1 MIDVLKYQRL
11 TAFLSFFIFA
21 GSIGLYF
28 YKRHVYGHAFT
39 YSVDFEGGTQVLLKF
54 DKPMGSAQLRS
65 ILEKEGWHGAVTREF
80 ASDELLV
87 RVKEF
92 SSDAKGL
99 AQRMSESLSK
109 ATGAKITVLESGSVG
124 ASVSSTLRH
133 KSLMAFLLV
142 LIAMLGYIWFRFW
155 SVAFAVGAVVSLIH
169 DAVVI
174 VAAFLLL
181 DREVSSNLIFAVLT
195 MLGYSINDTIIIFA
209 RIREHLRTMP
219 GRPIEEI
226 VTLSINQTLRRTILT
241 SFATSLTVLAMLLL
255 GGEAL
260 RDLSI
265 ALMIGIVFGT
275 YSSIYIAS
283 PVMILLYRGTKEHA
297 PAH

>member
-1 MIDVLKYQRL
+1 
-11 TAFLSFFIFA
+11 
-21 GSIGLYF
+21 
-28 YKRHVYGHAFT
+28 
-39 YSVDFEGGTQVLLKF
+39 
-54 DKPMGSAQLRS
+54 
-65 ILEKEGWHGAVTREF
+65 
-80 ASDELLV
+80 
-87 RVKEF
+87 
-92 SSDAKGL
+92 
-99 AQRMSESLSK
+99 
-109 ATGAKITVLESGSVG
+109 
-124 ASVSSTLRH
+124 
-133 KSLMAFLLV
+133 MAFLFV
-142 LIAMLGYIWFRFW
+142 LIAMLGYIWLRFW

-283 PVMILLYRGTKEHA
+283 PVMIMLYRGTKEHA